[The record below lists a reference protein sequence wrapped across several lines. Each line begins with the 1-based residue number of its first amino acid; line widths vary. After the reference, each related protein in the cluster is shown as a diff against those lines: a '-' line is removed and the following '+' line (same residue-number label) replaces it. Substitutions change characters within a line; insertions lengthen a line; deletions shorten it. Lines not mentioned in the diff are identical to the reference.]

1 MFKLSITT
9 SIIFILFYCATNLG
23 SMQEVVMREDPATI
37 MNTKLLSSTHLRA
50 QLPHDDAV
58 KGNKEENL
66 CIMRLQI
73 YSLP

>member
-1 MFKLSITT
+1 
-9 SIIFILFYCATNLG
+9 
-23 SMQEVVMREDPATI
+23 MQEVVMREDPATI